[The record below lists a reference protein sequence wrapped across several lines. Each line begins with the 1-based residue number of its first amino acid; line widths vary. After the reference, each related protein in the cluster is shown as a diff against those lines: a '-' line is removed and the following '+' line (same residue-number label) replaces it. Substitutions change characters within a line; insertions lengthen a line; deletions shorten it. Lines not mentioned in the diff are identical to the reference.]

1 MSEVMNPIMTE
12 GHILIIGN
20 GIAGVS
26 AAETIRKNS
35 KTVQITI
42 VDKEVEPV
50 YYKPMLSKLIAK
62 EELPRAFYL
71 HDEAWYEKEN
81 IRFIRPA
88 TVTAILPQEKEVSLS
103 DGQVLSYDRLI
114 LATGAECFVPP
125 INNAHLEG
133 VFTLRTL
140 QDARR
145 IKEKITQSK
154 NAVVIGGGLL
164 GLELAAEIAE
174 GGVYVSVIEMMD
186 RLLPRQLDEKGAAI
200 LERAFHTDHIRV
212 MKSAGVESI
221 LGNEAVNGVMLK
233 DGSRIEADLVIISAG
248 VRSDM
253 SLYTQ
258 CGIRCERSII
268 VDAQMRTN
276 LDAIFACGDNACFE
290 NANYAI
296 WPQAINQGQIAG
308 FNALGINKEYEHFVP
323 STMFNGM
330 NLRIFSIGMVNY
342 DEEDQ
347 DYSFIVYENDGKQV
361 YKKLIFYRDEL
372 VGGILIGDNK
382 KTKMLTD
389 GIKNHLQISDLLSVF
404 A

>member
-1 MSEVMNPIMTE
+1 MSEAMDLSMTE

-35 KTVQITI
+35 KTVEITI
-42 VDKEVEPV
+42 VDKEAETV

-62 EELPRAFYL
+62 EELPKAFYL

-81 IRFIRPA
+81 IKFLRPL
-88 TVTAILPQEKEVSLS
+88 TVTSICPKEKEVCLS

-125 INNAHLEG
+125 IKNVHLEG

-140 QDARR
+140 HDARTL
-145 IKEKITQSK
+145 KEKLTKAKS
-154 NAVVIGGGLL
+154 AVVIGGGLL

-186 RLLPRQLDEKGAAI
+186 RLLPRQLDEKGAGI
-200 LERAFHTDHIRV
+200 LERAFHTDHIQV
-212 MKSAGVESI
+212 MKSSGVESL
-221 LGNEAVNGVMLK
+221 LGEDKVSGVMLK
-233 DGSRIEADLVIISAG
+233 DGHRIEADVVIISAG
-248 VRSDM
+248 VKSDL
-253 SLYTQ
+253 SIYTQ
-258 CGIRCERSII
+258 CGIHCERSIV

-276 LDAIFACGDNACFE
+276 MDSIFACGDIACFE

-308 FNALGINKEYEHFVP
+308 FNALGIEREYEHFIP

-330 NLRIFSIGMVNY
+330 NLRIFSIGIVNY
-342 DEEDQ
+342 DEGDSE
-347 DYSFIVYENDGKQV
+347 YSFLVYENDGKQI
-361 YKKLIFYRDEL
+361 YKKLIFYRDVL

-389 GIKNHLQISDLLSVF
+389 GIKNQLKVSDMLGIF